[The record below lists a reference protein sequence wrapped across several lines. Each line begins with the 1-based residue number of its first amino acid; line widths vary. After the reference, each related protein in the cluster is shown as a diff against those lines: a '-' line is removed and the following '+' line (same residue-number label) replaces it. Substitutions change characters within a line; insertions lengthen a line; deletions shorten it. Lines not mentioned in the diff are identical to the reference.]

1 LRRASRD
8 PVFSLDRANLSMI
21 QVDEGVCQPA
31 GDRFWGHFPE
41 GSASIQATA
50 CMSKPGLGHRM
61 TKAQLLDAS
70 EQVSEAVASDSETQ
84 AYVEA
89 LEQRSDVLEQNI
101 PSGDSLAD
109 SPQDQRTGASAEAE
123 QHFK

>member
-1 LRRASRD
+1 
-8 PVFSLDRANLSMI
+8 
-21 QVDEGVCQPA
+21 
-31 GDRFWGHFPE
+31 
-41 GSASIQATA
+41 
-50 CMSKPGLGHRM
+50 M